1 MQNSLQPVVYYIT
14 DPEIAIKIPLYTV
27 TPSDCPYELLIDTVQ
42 LTDGSDL
49 PNSLTFDG
57 LNTITLFTNTYTAT
71 GSYSI
76 NVKALDP
83 KSLIT
88 NSSLNFSVI
97 VKCTKRIDVL
107 SKNLSDVIGFTVDY
121 KHLNTL
127 T

>member
-1 MQNSLQPVVYYIT
+1 M
-14 DPEIAIKIPLYTV
+14 
-27 TPSDCPYELLIDTVQ
+27 
-42 LTDGSDL
+42 